1 MDDIFTAIRIIQK
14 DLPKRKL
21 KKEYLKKLNFGDK
34 FLFPLKINENIPP
47 YNQSSMD
54 GIGVKTKKKKY
65 IIKGATKLN
74 KYKEFDLKDDECLV
88 VKTGSLIPD
97 NIKYIVPI
105 EGLFKHKNEYHILQ
119 SDFKK

>member
-1 MDDIFTAIRIIQK
+1 MLKSYKKEIIIENIKLIKKRGGKNNIGWHFYSNRIIQK

-54 GIGVKTKKKKY
+54 GIGVKTKKK
-65 IIKGATKLN
+65 
-74 KYKEFDLKDDECLV
+74 
-88 VKTGSLIPD
+88 
-97 NIKYIVPI
+97 NI
-105 EGLFKHKNEYHILQ
+105 
-119 SDFKK
+119 